1 MQLTTFLT
9 NERTAFSKNNLFK
22 TIAALFVIIWIAFY
36 ATALDKTDWW
46 IENILVFIFIF
57 TFAITHKRFLFSD
70 VSIIFLF
77 LFLLVH
83 IYGAQAAYTHNALG
97 EFFRNTWQLK
107 RNPYDRIVHF
117 SFGFLLA
124 YPAIDLLYNKF
135 AVPQKWVGT
144 ITNMGIL
151 CLASIFELIEWGV
164 AEFTTKETGETYV
177 ATQGDVWDAQKDI
190 TLALIGSMIVTSIVK
205 YAKRN
210 IIAEQMKY
218 Q

>member
-9 NERTAFSKNNLFK
+9 NDRIAFSKNNLFK
-22 TIAALFVIIWIAFY
+22 LIAALFVIIWIAFY

-46 IENILVFIFIF
+46 IENILVFIFII
-57 TFAITHKRFLFSD
+57 TLAATHKKFLFSD
-70 VSIIFLF
+70 ISLVCLFLF
-77 LFLLVH
+77 LFVH

-97 EFFRNTWQLK
+97 EFFRDTWQLK

-117 SFGFLLA
+117 SFGFLIA

-151 CLASIFELIEWGV
+151 CLASIVELIKWGV

-190 TLALIGSMIVTSIVK
+190 ILALIGSMIVTNTIK
-205 YAKRN
+205 YFRRN
-210 IIAEQMKY
+210 SMMNKTS
-218 Q
+218 

>member
-9 NERTAFSKNNLFK
+9 NDRIAFTKNKLFK
-22 TIAALFVIIWIAFY
+22 IIAALFVIIWIAFY

-46 IENILVFIFIF
+46 IENILVFIFII
-57 TFAITHKRFLFSD
+57 TLASTHKRFLFSD
-70 VSIIFLF
+70 VSLVFLF
-77 LFLLVH
+77 LFLFVH

-97 EFFRNTWQLK
+97 EFFRETWQLK

-124 YPAIDLLYNKF
+124 YPAVDLLYNKF
-135 AVPQKWVGT
+135 ALPQKWVGT

-151 CLASIFELIEWGV
+151 CLATIFELIEWGV
-164 AEFTTKETGETYV
+164 SEFTTKETGETYV

-190 TLALIGSMIVTSIVK
+190 ILALIGSMIVTNTIK
-205 YAKRN
+205 YFRKN
-210 IIAEQMKY
+210 INKTSEQIK
-218 Q
+218 